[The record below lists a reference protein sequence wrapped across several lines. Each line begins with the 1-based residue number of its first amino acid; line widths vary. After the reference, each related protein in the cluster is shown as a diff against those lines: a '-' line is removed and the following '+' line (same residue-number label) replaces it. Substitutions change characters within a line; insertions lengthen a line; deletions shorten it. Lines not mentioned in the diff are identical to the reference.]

1 MGLRLTAVVASLA
14 ALTLT
19 SSAEVPWPASFL
31 SRHTWSME
39 DDRFGGWSGL
49 ELSADGTRFT
59 AISDRSYII
68 TGTITR
74 KGSKIIGVT
83 AEGLRRLDPGRKD
96 LDSEG
101 LAIAGDGTLYFSS
114 ENTRDVRRL
123 DATGS
128 TPLPQHD
135 VFKRLPGNGGLEA
148 LAIGPDGTLY
158 ALPERGL
165 TRGAYNPVFR
175 FQNGAWGVPHLM
187 LRSDGFVPV
196 GADVGPDGALYVLER
211 AFSGLGFSSR
221 VRRVHMT
228 GEAWSDEVLL
238 QTPTGRHDNLEG
250 LAVWRDDAGR
260 IRLTMISDDN
270 YRFFQ
275 RTEVVDYALTE

>member
-1 MGLRLTAVVASLA
+1 MGLRLTALVACVS

-19 SSAEVPWPASFL
+19 GSAEVPWPASHLGRF
-31 SRHTWSME
+31 TWSMP

-59 AISDRSYII
+59 AISDRSYIVS
-68 TGTITR
+68 GTITR
-74 KGSKIIGVT
+74 DDSGITEVS
-83 AEGLRRLDPGRKD
+83 ASGLRRLDPTRKA

-101 LAIAGDGTLYFSS
+101 LAIAPDGTIYFSS

-123 DATGS
+123 TPEGS
-128 TPLPQHD
+128 TPLPQHP
-135 VFKRLPGNGGLEA
+135 VFKGLPGNGGLEA
-148 LAIGPDGTLY
+148 LAVGPDGTLY

-175 FQNGAWGVPHLM
+175 FRNGVWGVPHLM
-187 LRSDGFVPV
+187 LRSDGFLPV

-211 AFSGLGFSSR
+211 AFSGLGFASR

-228 GEAWSDEVLL
+228 GEDWTDEVLF
-238 QTPTGRHDNLEG
+238 QSATGRHDNLEG
-250 LAVWRDDAGR
+250 LAVWRDDTGR

-275 RTEVVDYALTE
+275 RTEFVDYAVTE